1 MASIIEIVDEE
12 DYSGL
17 NEEVKH
23 KRTAKTSKEKML
35 VSTHRVGFSQSN
47 IYYKKRYINVLYQ
60 ILPLSIFKVILSDQK
75 TV

>member
-23 KRTAKTSKEKML
+23 K
-35 VSTHRVGFSQSN
+35 
-47 IYYKKRYINVLYQ
+47 IYYKIYLN
-60 ILPLSIFKVILSDQK
+60 PIFITRSV
-75 TV
+75 T

>member
-23 KRTAKTSKEKML
+23 KRTAKREN
-35 VSTHRVGFSQSN
+35 VGQRRKCWSQP
-47 IYYKKRYINVLYQ
+47 IVLASAN
-60 ILPLSIFKVILSDQK
+60 PIFITRSV
-75 TV
+75 T

>member
-23 KRTAKTSKEKML
+23 KRTISLIKKCKDLKGEN
-35 VSTHRVGFSQSN
+35 VGLNPSCWLQPIQYLLQEALHKCFISN
-47 IYYKKRYINVLYQ
+47 LTFIY
-60 ILPLSIFKVILSDQK
+60 F
-75 TV
+75 

>member
-23 KRTAKTSKEKML
+23 KRTI
-35 VSTHRVGFSQSN
+35 SN
-47 IYYKKRYINVLYQ
+47 IYYKKRYMNVLYQ